1 MNLIVTNKFDR
12 DCAALADRHYP
23 RRRHGNR
30 QFMPP
35 GETIVIRDRIGAMVF
50 GWSRQRFRW
59 DGERGFY
66 CSIFRNESG
75 RLSSEVILECER
87 IAVLT
92 WGQSRA
98 FTYIDPRAISSCNP
112 GFCFKCAG
120 WKFVRE
126 NSEGKHVLE
135 KLRLET
141 PLNALS
147 LGACE
152 W

>member
-1 MNLIVTNKFDR
+1 MKSRCSEKKQYFPKRRQKDPIEVFWCGNLTTKR
-12 DCAALADRHYP
+12 
-23 RRRHGNR
+23 
-30 QFMPP
+30 
-35 GETIVIRDRIGAMVF
+35 
-50 GWSRQRFRW
+50 
-59 DGERGFY
+59 GERGFY

-98 FTYIDPRAISSCNP
+98 FTYITPSEISSCNP

-126 NSEGKHVLE
+126 NSDGKHVLE
-135 KLRLET
+135 KLTLET
-141 PLNALS
+141 PIDALS
-147 LGACE
+147 LGHASGDLRPGFDRG
-152 W
+152 